1 MSSTTRRDPQ
11 GHVLTTA
18 ALIGSL
24 AMVLAAG
31 LNALGLVART
41 DALIAAGLRTALQ
54 APSLTEFSKTLPDWG
69 LWGGTA
75 VVAYGLTFAMLAV
88 PGSWRRAV
96 LWVSLLLLVA
106 GWAPV
111 LVLASHA
118 PNISAPLI
126 AGLWSGLCSWIY
138 ARSRQLPCERV
149 LAAAP
154 PSVTS

>member
-1 MSSTTRRDPQ
+1 MSSTTRRNLQ
-11 GHVLTTA
+11 GHVLVTA

-31 LNALGLVART
+31 LNALGLIART
-41 DALIAAGLRTALQ
+41 DALIAAGLRTASQ
-54 APSLTEFSKTLPDWG
+54 APGLTDFSKTLPDWG

-75 VVAYGLTFAMLAV
+75 VVAYGLTFAMLSV
-88 PGSWRRAV
+88 PGSWRRMV

-118 PNISAPLI
+118 PNISAPFV

-138 ARSRQLPCERV
+138 ARSRQLPCERA

-154 PSVTS
+154 PTVTS